1 MITRQDAFLQRIQD
15 GSRELDERFQM
26 LCLCQEHREPWCN
39 ALILD
44 IVGDR
49 RNSRLSMFLKGWES
63 NPFCGRAANGI
74 MEAGLFKGRR
84 YCWQHYDI
92 YAICDTCLFGGAKTY
107 YVWEYHPQQLPYQP
121 FKWEERGRLH
131 FGPPPEYAER
141 FNSQRWNGIGSGEWF
156 FQKSLWLCYQC
167 KDALWERM
175 QRGNKKRRN
184 ALLKQAKALSEGRQT
199 LTGIKRLLKEKEKS
213 LFV

>member
-1 MITRQDAFLQRIQD
+1 MITRQDAFRQRIKD

-26 LCLCQEHREPWCN
+26 LCLCQEPRAQGCSAVPTTGGFN
-39 ALILD
+39 
-44 IVGDR
+44 
-49 RNSRLSMFLKGWES
+49 NRLSMFLKGWES
-63 NPFCGRAANGI
+63 DPFCGRAANGI
-74 MEAGLFKGRR
+74 MKAGLFKGRK

-92 YAICDTCLFGGAKTY
+92 YAICDTCLFGGAKTC

-131 FGPPPEYAER
+131 FGPIPEYAER
-141 FNSQRWNGIGSGEWF
+141 FNSQRWNGIGSGEWV

-167 KDALWERM
+167 KDALSERM
-175 QRGNKKRRN
+175 ERENKKRRN
-184 ALLKQAKALSEGRQT
+184 ALLKQAKALREGRQT
-199 LTGIKRLLKEKEKS
+199 ISEIKRLLKEKRNG